1 MKKQSL
7 ILLLIL
13 ILSLAL
19 FAGCSVNT
27 ETTTAETPSAETPTA
42 ETTIL
47 KVGATPVPHAEL
59 LSLVADDLLAQGIEL
74 QIVEFT
80 DYVKPNLALNDG
92 ELDANFFQHQPY
104 LDGFNAEHQTD
115 VVSAGNVHVEPLA
128 LYSEKFN
135 SADALPE
142 GAVIAIPSDAVN
154 GGRALILLEA
164 NGLITLSEDSGLDA
178 TELDIVEN
186 PKNLKFKAIEAAQLP
201 RVLQD
206 VDAAVINGNYAIEA
220 GLNPVADGLLV
231 EGAESPYANIL
242 AVRAGEENN
251 EALKALLAALQS
263 EEVKAF
269 IESTYEGSVVAAF

>member
-1 MKKQSL
+1 MKKQT
-7 ILLLIL
+7 L
-13 ILSLAL
+13 ILSLVFILALAL
-19 FAGCSVNT
+19 FAGCSADT
-27 ETTTAETPSAETPTA
+27 APAAAETPAA
-42 ETTIL
+42 ETTVL

-59 LSLVADDLLAQGIEL
+59 LALVADDLLAQGIEL
-74 QIVEFT
+74 QVVEFT

-128 LYSEKFN
+128 LYSEKAD

-231 EGAESPYANIL
+231 EGAESPYANIV

>member
-128 LYSEKFN
+128 LYSEKVN

>member
-128 LYSEKFN
+128 LYSEKVN

-269 IESTYEGSVVAAF
+269 IESTYEGSVVVAF